1 MGRMRQP
8 AIVHRITRTRPLWS
22 IAAVLVL
29 CVSAALPT
37 RVALGRVEPAD
48 PGQTA
53 SLGPNIVGIVTG
65 GGTVKIGVVPDEVL
79 ASFGINAKRPTGF
92 VQDGTGAAL
101 GRINYDKHAQVA
113 GRHVNVPVTFMQL
126 ELSANPSPNGT
137 GGRAQLIGDCTQAGV
152 ECPTTPP
159 GIRSVLVYV
168 EDNSDTGAGDV
179 FQISFCTDAPSATL
193 LACGP
198 AEGGPIRTG
207 NIQIRASG
215 SGGSAQVPAAARA
228 PRLRP

>member
-1 MGRMRQP
+1 MRQP
-8 AIVHRITRTRPLWS
+8 ALVHRITRTRPLWS

-29 CVSAALPT
+29 CVSAALPAS
-37 RVALGRVEPAD
+37 VALGRIDPAD
-48 PGQTA
+48 PGRTA
-53 SLGPNIVGIVTG
+53 TLGPNMIGIVTG
-65 GGTVKIGVVPDEVL
+65 GGTVKLGVFPDEVL

-101 GRINYDKHAQVA
+101 GRINYNKHAQVA

-126 ELSANPSPNGT
+126 ELSATPSPNGT
-137 GGRAQLIGDCTQAGV
+137 GGKAQLIGDCTQAGV

-179 FQISFCTDAPSATL
+179 FQISFCTDGPSAAPVL
-193 LACGP
+193 CGA
-198 AEGGPIRTG
+198 AEGGTIRTG
-207 NIQIRASG
+207 NIQIRPGASG
-215 SGGSAQVPAAARA
+215 GAAPTAARA